1 MSRKDHAMTARHAT
15 RVASVAK
22 RRAMTIVA
30 TLLAVALAFGVLTP
44 KSSYAAEL
52 NDVPESIAVD
62 AQSRVPVVESTIGRG
77 DKLDSEGTVIQVPGV
92 DGYDSALVRVSVFD
106 ADQDATV
113 NVAGTPA
120 LAVQAG
126 HDASQTVLAPIVDDG
141 IVVSSSAVVDARIEV
156 LALFAGGEDV
166 PGATNAVD
174 EPVVRADTAQGIAG
188 TTLGAEEMTVDLTG
202 QGGVPSTDV
211 RAVYVTMTVD
221 ATQAGNMTVAG
232 QQIAVPAGYSVV
244 STIVVPDPET
254 QSIEVSADKEL
265 GAFTLAVRGW
275 VRGSVQNDAKANIK
289 GSFVPTVDAVKQD
302 VSTSPENAESE
313 VAMQGISDRALSIV
327 LLDATALNTAESAG
341 TRHTFVDVGVMS
353 DRSQGVVVDDEN
365 GALAQIAVANQA
377 SQAVAFSS
385 RGAGVTASVLDL
397 GAIVGD
403 RPTES
408 GSVEV
413 TITSPSEGDS
423 IDLAETGGEVT
434 LEGIVSSDAA
444 IETVEVYV
452 AEDCIGTADI
462 VYDNGNVLWSMET
475 GVPDSDTY
483 TFVVKAVSRD
493 GAEAKS
499 SVKLDIH
506 QMADDVDVIA
516 DNVVVLDVADD
527 QSGSVED
534 ADAETGSH
542 GTYNASTIAE
552 GNVLSANT
560 LRNVDDED
568 DDNDEDVVSSGNV
581 LYAGKIVAVNES
593 SIIFDTEPGY
603 LEPGKSMRPL
613 DKGLII
619 SSKVINGV
627 DGAENGLLRKVES
640 VNKICDAK
648 TGEKHWVVTTSDVK
662 LTEAIVQN
670 PASHQFVENQRVY
683 SQKPTKTESMW
694 EENDSFES
702 INDSDSV
709 DVEWSTDGDALGIAC
724 GFIVS
729 TSKNQVGCYKPGE
742 VSSAVTKAKEI
753 AKDSSK
759 TGGVSAFAS
768 ASVSIK
774 LNVDL
779 EIYSLRK
786 WGKNKSL
793 IKRFEVTFAGD
804 ASEGLD
810 LEAWGEIE
818 KDVEI
823 KLYEMENTPHVY
835 WVSWVPVVVTP
846 TMSIDLI
853 GTVDAKFEVSY
864 KPEWKQTFT
873 YGWVYENN
881 EWEKIR
887 EFEQDEKTDTCG
899 DDSVFVAN
907 ASLDANVGVR
917 FKPGVKLYET
927 LGGEVTVEGR
937 VGADVEATN
946 QNDDYNGSVLTVT
959 PKFIVYAGVTVYVK
973 APWSD
978 EFSADTTF
986 TLINKLLQGETLIIN
1001 ISQGSCAVDDSD
1013 ATDPDVE
1020 YQLYEGLIYNRYHYE
1035 MNSGDQVGIEG
1046 VIITFTSENS
1056 DYVKTVTT
1064 DSSGRYSIAVPEGDY
1079 SITISKEGYVTENRS
1094 SGNYIRTI
1102 GLWPEVGELSEYTID
1117 VDFIGDIDGLLFVS
1131 GYYHVEDAWTTSLG
1145 GFNDG
1150 ERLIGGYSITYDI
1163 EHTFNWDGSV
1173 SGGTIEIHF
1182 YLGNI
1187 GDSELRLGKFDSTQ
1201 SANITIMK
1209 DGNVIHSQSSK
1220 DAEFDDDYWWVYVIH
1235 NGEISYNT
1243 TPEWAS

>member
-1 MSRKDHAMTARHAT
+1 MSRKDHAMTVRHAT

-141 IVVSSSAVVDARIEV
+141 IAVSSSAAVDARIEV

-221 ATQAGNMTVAG
+221 ETQAGNMTVAG

-327 LLDATALNTAESAG
+327 LLDATAQNTAESAG

-444 IETVEVYV
+444 IEKVEVYV

-483 TFVVKAVSRD
+483 TFDVKATSRD
-493 GAEAKS
+493 GAVAKN
-499 SVKLDIH
+499 SVTLNIE
-506 QMADDVDVIA
+506 QMGDDDDVIA
-516 DNVVVLDVADD
+516 NDVAVLNVDDD
-527 QSGSVED
+527 QSGDVEG
-534 ADAETGSH
+534 ADAETGSYATYAATTLSDDDASSA
-542 GTYNASTIAE
+542 GTVYNA
-552 GNVLSANT
+552 
-560 LRNVDDED
+560 ED
-568 DDNDEDVVSSGNV
+568 GDSVSSESVV
-581 LYAGKIVAVNES
+581 LYAGKIRTVNDD
-593 SIIFDTEPGY
+593 SIVFDEEPRYKKDGNLY
-603 LEPGKSMRPL
+603 PL
-613 DKGLII
+613 KKGLII
-619 SSKVINGV
+619 SSGVVNGV
-627 DGAENGLLRKVES
+627 ENGLLRKIES
-640 VNKICDAK
+640 ITEMCDID
-648 TGEKHWVVTTSDVK
+648 TGETLYVVTTTDAK
-662 LTEAIVQN
+662 LTEVIVQN
-670 PASHQFVENQRVY
+670 PLNHNFVERSEVY
-683 SQKPTKTESMW
+683 EESPTSTDTVW
-694 EENDSFES
+694 EENDGFEP
-702 INDSDSV
+702 IESDAM
-709 DVEWSTDGDALGIAC
+709 DVEWSTEGKALGVAC
-724 GFIVS
+724 GFILS
-729 TSKNQVGCYKPGE
+729 KSKNQVGCYKPGE
-742 VSSAVTKAKEI
+742 ESKAVSEAKEI
-753 AKDSSK
+753 AKNSNT

-768 ASVSIK
+768 ASVSIN
-774 LNVDL
+774 LNVDF
-779 EIYSLRK
+779 EIDSYRVFGPLQTFV
-786 WGKNKSL
+786 
-793 IKRFEVTFAGD
+793 KRFEVSFTGN

-810 LEAWGEIE
+810 LEAWGQY
-818 KDVEI
+818 KDEVTI
-823 KLYEMENTPHVY
+823 PLYEMANKPHVY
-835 WVSWVPVVVTP
+835 MVAWVPVVITP
-846 TMSIDLI
+846 TMSIDLV
-853 GTVDAKFEVSY
+853 GYVDAAIDVSY
-864 KPEWKQTFT
+864 KPEWTQTFT
-873 YGWVYENN
+873 YGWVYEHGD
-881 EWEKIR
+881 WSVLKEKDQ
-887 EFEQDEKTDTCG
+887 EEKTATCG
-899 DDSVFVAN
+899 EDSVFTAKGT
-907 ASLDANVGVR
+907 LDTRVGIS

-927 LGGEVTVEGR
+927 LGGEATITGQ
-937 VGADVEATN
+937 VGTDVGITN
-946 QNDDYNGSVLTVT
+946 QDDEYDGFVLSVA
-959 PKFIVYAGVTVYVK
+959 PKFIIYAGVTVYVK
-973 APWSD
+973 APWAK
-978 EFSADTTF
+978 EFLTDKTF
-986 TLINKLLQGETLIIN
+986 DLIDNLVFQGKKFTIVL
-1001 ISQGSCAVDDSD
+1001 SQESESCTVDSDDSD
-1013 ATDPDVE
+1013 GSGSGVQEKVYT
-1020 YQLYEGLIYNRYHYE
+1020 GLIYDRYHYAVNAGE
-1035 MNSGDQVGIEG
+1035 EIGIEG
-1046 VIITFTSENS
+1046 AVIKFESGNSET
-1056 DYVKTVTT
+1056 TVTT
-1064 DSSGRYSIAVPEGDY
+1064 NSDGRYSVTLPQKDY
-1079 SITISKEGYVTENRS
+1079 SITIAKDGYVTVTKS
-1094 SGNYIRTI
+1094 SDEDIRTI
-1102 GLWPEVGELSEYTID
+1102 GLWPEVGDLSEYTID
-1117 VDFIGDIDGLLFVS
+1117 VDFTGDIEGLLYVS
-1131 GYYHVEDAWTTSLG
+1131 GYYHVEDAWSTSLG
-1145 GFNDG
+1145 GFYDG
-1150 ERLIGGYSITYDI
+1150 ERVSSGYSITYDI

-1182 YLGNI
+1182 YLGNA
-1187 GDSELRLGKFDSTQ
+1187 GNSELSLGKFDSGQ
-1201 SANITIMK
+1201 SANVTIKK
-1209 DGNVIHSQSSK
+1209 DGKVIHSQSSR
-1220 DAEFDDDYWWVYVIH
+1220 DAEFDNHDDWWVYIIDS
-1235 NGEISYNT
+1235 GEISYNT
-1243 TPEWAS
+1243 IPEWAS